1 MSTLDADALATLTP
15 EERAAIEDDTPTP
28 GDLDALK
35 AVAGSADDSDD
46 DEDDGDDGAGVK
58 PADKPAD
65 AAKADKPADP
75 PADARTEPVAERP
88 ARYDAELP
96 TKFDEQLQDLKSQD
110 AALRAKFKAG
120 EIDIDERDEGLAL
133 LTEQREELLVQRTTA
148 VTLNKINETNQKNDD
163 ANFESNFV
171 ARVKDDGVDYG
182 LEKNQRLFNTSL
194 QEVLEDNP
202 KFTRAQA
209 WDEAHKLVARA
220 RGVTLGDATPAKKAD
235 PVGDAVAKRR
245 APLDAAPKTLA
256 QVPGGD
262 GPGDVGGEFADIEA
276 LTGMEYEA
284 AIARMSPAQREK
296 FLRSA

>member
-35 AVAGSADDSDD
+35 AVAGSADDADD
-46 DEDDGDDGAGVK
+46 DEDDDEAGDK

-75 PADARTEPVAERP
+75 PADTRAEPVAERP

-96 TKFDEQLQDLKSQD
+96 TKFDEQLQALKSQD
-110 AALRAKFKAG
+110 ADLRAKFKAG

-148 VTLNKINETNQKNDD
+148 VTLNKINETNAKNED
-163 ANFESNFV
+163 ANFEAAFV
-171 ARVKDDGVDYG
+171 ARVKGDGVDYG
-182 LEKNQRLFNTSL
+182 LEENQEQFNVCL
-194 QEVLEDNP
+194 KRVLGKTPNLNRSD
-202 KFTRAQA
+202 A
-209 WDEAHKLVARA
+209 WDEAHKLTARA
-220 RGVTLGDATPAKKAD
+220 LGVTLGDAPPAKKAD